1 MQKTGSVKKE
11 QFMLRVY
18 EKVADDRYNKMIKT
32 YLAKVSEPTGG
43 EEVEQMNVVHRE
55 GYMVKRGQARKKF
68 GLKNFKTRY
77 FVLTSEQLTYAKDK
91 GEQPLCY
98 IPVHEIHAVERVDEE
113 AFGMKFVCY
122 KLSTK

>member
-1 MQKTGSVKKE
+1 MQKT
-11 QFMLRVY
+11 
-18 EKVADDRYNKMIKT
+18 
-32 YLAKVSEPTGG
+32 KVSD
-43 EEVEQMNVVHRE
+43 
-55 GYMVKRGQARKKF
+55 
-68 GLKNFKTRY
+68 
-77 FVLTSEQLTYAKDK
+77 AKISSDSLSNT